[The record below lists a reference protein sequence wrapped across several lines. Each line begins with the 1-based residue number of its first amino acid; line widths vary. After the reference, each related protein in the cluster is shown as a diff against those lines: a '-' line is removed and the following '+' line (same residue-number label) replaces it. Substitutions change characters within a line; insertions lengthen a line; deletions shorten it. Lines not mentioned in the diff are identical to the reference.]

1 MVFSFLKKSDH
12 YDYIKT
18 FARLSEFSLKA
29 AVFLDDTLKNLIAEN
44 MHDDIV
50 ALHKIEQE
58 ADRAKR
64 EMMENLIKEFLPPI
78 DKDDIIILS
87 HQIDTVTD
95 SIDDVMAFV
104 GAHNI
109 TSIPADVAVFTELII
124 KCCYHMNLAL
134 KELENYKKSQVLYEQ
149 LMEVNRLKSEG
160 MKLYINSLKNIYKLT
175 SDPVQIMVYTEMYK
189 NLENCCQECKKVTN
203 TIERIVIKNM

>member
-1 MVFSFLKKSDH
+1 MVFSFLKKRDH

-18 FARLSEFSLKA
+18 FAMLSEFSLKA
-29 AVFLDDTLKNLIAEN
+29 AVFLDDTLKNLTSEKL
-44 MHDDIV
+44 HSDVV

-64 EMMENLIKEFLPPI
+64 DMMENLIKEFLPPI

-95 SIDDVMAFV
+95 SIDDVVAFV

-109 TSIPADVAVFTELII
+109 THIPADVSVFTELII

-134 KELENYKKSQVLYEQ
+134 KELKDYRKSQVLYEQ
-149 LMEVNRLKSEG
+149 LKEVNSLKSEG
-160 MKLYINSLKNIYKLT
+160 MKLYINSLKNIYKIT
-175 SDPVQIMVYTEMYK
+175 TDPVQIMVYTELYK
-189 NLENCCQECKKVTN
+189 NLENCCQSQVHN
-203 TIERIVIKNM
+203 LV

>member
-1 MVFSFLKKSDH
+1 MVFSFLKKNDH

-18 FARLSEFSLKA
+18 FSRLSEFSLKA
-29 AVFLDDTLKNLIAEN
+29 AVFLDDTLKNLVVEKL
-44 MHDDIV
+44 HDDII

-58 ADRAKR
+58 ADGAKR

-95 SIDDVMAFV
+95 SVDDVMAFV

-109 TSIPADVAVFTELII
+109 TSIPADVAVFTELIV

-134 KELENYKKSQVLYEQ
+134 QELKDYKKSQVLYEE
-149 LMEVNRLKSEG
+149 LMKVNSLKSEG
-160 MKLYINSLKNIYKLT
+160 MKLYINSLKNIYKT
-175 SDPVQIMVYTEMYK
+175 TTDPVQIMVYTEMYK
-189 NLENCCQECKKVTN
+189 HLENCCQECKKVTN

>member
-29 AVFLDDTLKNLIAEN
+29 SVFLDDTLKNLLSEKL
-44 MHDDIV
+44 HDDIV

-95 SIDDVMAFV
+95 SIDDVIAFV

-109 TSIPADVAVFTELII
+109 THIPADVTVFTELIV

-149 LMEVNRLKSEG
+149 LNAVNSLKSDG
-160 MKLYINSLKNIYKLT
+160 MKLYINSLKNICKIT
-175 SDPVQIMVYTEMYK
+175 NEPVQIMVYTELDK
-189 NLENCCQECKKVTN
+189 NLENCCHECKKVTN
-203 TIERIVIKNM
+203 TIERIVIKNL